1 LQSTLEQ
8 SARSFVAE
16 LMPELMRELM
26 PELTLERAE

>member
-16 LMPELMRELM
+16 LMLELMPELM